1 MLGMLLGL
9 LGNFFLE
16 VVNAGSG
23 IALFAF
29 GDEVGE
35 LVGVAARFPD
45 HRVHKDTAIEPDH
58 VVAHLHDAFP
68 PGLLDVVF

>member
-29 GDEVGE
+29 GYQVSEF
-35 LVGVAARFPD
+35 VGVPARFPY
-45 HRVHKDTAIEPDH
+45 HWVHKDTAIKADD

-68 PGLLDVVF
+68 PGLFDVVF